1 VEIVT
6 RVTIVDVDLVF
17 SCGVEEV
24 IVDGEGG
31 YWARRMWCERGETC
45 IRDLEV
51 VEILWRESEF
61 LERWN

>member
-31 YWARRMWCERGETC
+31 YWARRMWCERC
-45 IRDLEV
+45 
-51 VEILWRESEF
+51 
-61 LERWN
+61 